1 MIIEYRFKVL
11 YLFSLKMLAAFRN
24 RVLPLLSARFS
35 HSHHRGANALRQELS
50 SLHKIDNKYGTI
62 YHNASYDTTKS
73 HMKMYGET
81 TVLSNGVHVVYT
93 GKHTSRSPKDKYFVY
108 NEGSESSKVID
119 WGSINQPMK
128 ASVFNEL
135 YDEVAEHLSKKDRLY
150 VYDGQAGKDY
160 GSYKSKKIRIIT
172 PYAYQHHFVK
182 NMILPVDVEDKRP
195 IEFTIINAPEIMNK
209 KFKEHCL
216 NSPTFIAFNIEKR
229 VCIVGNTAYTG
240 ENKKGVFTMMN
251 YWGPLEGH
259 LTLHSSAVK
268 FGENTVTLLGL
279 SGTGK
284 SSHASNPLFD
294 MIGDDE
300 HIFTKDNKVINIE
313 GGLYYKCLGLN
324 KKDEPMVYDSIK
336 GNSLIENIG
345 IKKNEKGELIPD
357 FNDSTFT
364 QNTRVSI
371 PIDYIESYSKT
382 NGVGDAPKSIV
393 FLTCDSYGVLPMVSK
408 LSTSQAKMHFLVGYT
423 SSMPSVEK
431 SEGENVIKPVFSSCY
446 GRAFVPLK
454 PEIYGDML
462 MDKINQFNTSVYLVN
477 TGFCGGAPNKNGK
490 RAIFDNTRFIIQ
502 SIADGS
508 IEKSE
513 FVTDDFGYQIP
524 KSVGHISSDYLLPW
538 NHWENKD
545 EFKKESSKL
554 NDMILNQYNKV
565 ISGNA

>member
-1 MIIEYRFKVL
+1 MIEINCFYLLLFERMLSALRSRFL
-11 YLFSLKMLAAFRN
+11 PFFSLR
-24 RVLPLLSARFS
+24 SY
-35 HSHHRGANALRQELS
+35 HSHRGADFLRRELAAI
-50 SLHKIDNKYGTI
+50 HGIENKYGSI

-73 HMKMYGET
+73 HMRAYGET

-119 WGSINQPMK
+119 WGSVNQKMRPD
-128 ASVFNEL
+128 VFSEL

-150 VYDGQAGKDY
+150 VYDGQVGKDY
-160 GSYKSKKIRIIT
+160 GDFKSKKVRVIT
-172 PYAYQHHFVK
+172 PYAYQHHFLK
-182 NMILPVDVEDKRP
+182 NMVIPVDVDDKRP
-195 IEFTIINAPEIMNK
+195 IEFTILNAPEVMNK
-209 KFKEHCL
+209 KFKEHGL
-216 NSPTFIAFNIEKR
+216 NSETFIAFNIEKR
-229 VCIVGNTAYTG
+229 CCIVGNTAYTG
-240 ENKKGVFTMMN
+240 ENKKGLFTMMN

-268 FGENTVTLLGL
+268 FGENTILMNGL

-284 SSHASNPLFD
+284 SSQSASPLFD

-300 HIFTKDNKVINIE
+300 HIFTKDNKIINIE
-313 GGLYYKCLGLN
+313 GGLYYKCLNLN
-324 KKDEPMVYDSIK
+324 EKDEPMVYRSIK

-357 FNDSTFT
+357 FTDSTFT

-408 LSTSQAKMHFLVGYT
+408 LSPNQAKMHFLVGYT

-477 TGFCGGAPNKNGK
+477 TGFYGGAPNKSGK

-513 FVTDDFGYQIP
+513 FVVDEFGYQIP
-524 KSVGHISSDYLLPW
+524 KSVGHIGSDYLLPW

-554 NDMILNQYNKV
+554 NDMILHQYNKV

>member
-1 MIIEYRFKVL
+1 
-11 YLFSLKMLAAFRN
+11 MLSAFRN
-24 RVLPLLSARFS
+24 RVLPFLSARFY
-35 HSHHRGANALRQELS
+35 HSHRGANALRQELS
-50 SLHKIDNKYGTI
+50 SLHKIDNKYGAI
-62 YHNASYDTTKS
+62 YHNISYDTTKS

-119 WGSINQPMK
+119 WGSVNQKMNPN
-128 ASVFNEL
+128 VFSEL
-135 YDEVAEHLSKKDRLY
+135 YDEVIEHLSKKDRLY

-182 NMILPVDVEDKRP
+182 NMILPVDDEDKRP

-240 ENKKGVFTMMN
+240 ENKKAVFSLLN

-268 FGENTVTLLGL
+268 FGENTILMTGL

-284 SSHASNPLFD
+284 SSHSSSPLFD

-300 HIFTKDNKVINIE
+300 HIYTKDNKIINIE

-324 KKDEPMVYDSIK
+324 KKDESMIYESIK

-462 MDKINQFNTSVYLVN
+462 MEKINQFNTSVYLVN
-477 TGFCGGAPNKNGK
+477 TGFYGGSPNKNGK

-513 FVTDDFGYQIP
+513 FVTDEFGYQIP

-538 NHWENKD
+538 NHWKNKD

>member
-1 MIIEYRFKVL
+1 MFSSAK
-11 YLFSLKMLAAFRN
+11 LFS
-24 RVLPLLSARFS
+24 RFTQQLRS
-35 HSHHRGANALRQELS
+35 YHSHFDKSYLRRELNA
-50 SLHKIDNKYGTI
+50 LHKINNQHGNI
-62 YHNASYDTTKS
+62 YYNLPYETTKE
-73 HMKMYGET
+73 HMKAYGET
-81 TVLSNGVHVVYT
+81 TVLSNGVNVVYT

-108 NEGSESSKVID
+108 NENTESSRVID
-119 WGSINQPMK
+119 WGNVNQKMSPN
-128 ASVFNEL
+128 VFSEL
-135 YDEVAEHLSKKDRLY
+135 YDEVVEHLSKKDRLY

-160 GSYKSKKIRIIT
+160 GTYKSKKIRIIT

-182 NMILPVDVEDKRP
+182 NMVLPVDIEDKRN
-195 IEFTIINAPEIMNK
+195 IEFTILNAPEVMNK
-209 KFKEHCL
+209 KFKEHGL
-216 NSPTFIAFNIEKR
+216 NSETFIAFNIEKR
-229 VCIVGNTAYTG
+229 CCIVGNTSYTG
-240 ENKKGVFTMMN
+240 ENKKGIFTMMN
-251 YWGPLEGH
+251 YWGPLEKH
-259 LTLHSSAVK
+259 LTLHSSAIK

-284 SSHASNPLFD
+284 SSHASNPLFN

-300 HIFTKDNKVINIE
+300 HIFTKDNKIINIE

-324 KKDEPMVYDSIK
+324 KKDEPMVYNSIK

-345 IKKNEKGELIPD
+345 TKKDEKGELIPD

-371 PIDYIESYSKT
+371 PINYIESYSKT
-382 NGVGDAPKSIV
+382 NGLGDAPKSIV

-408 LSTSQAKMHFLVGYT
+408 LSTNQAKIHFLVGYT

-431 SEGENVIKPVFSSCY
+431 SEGENIIKPVFSSCY
-446 GRAFVPLK
+446 GRAFLPLK

-462 MDKINQFNTSVYLVN
+462 MEKINQFNTSVYLVN
-477 TGFCGGAPNKNGK
+477 TGFYGGAPNKNGK

-513 FVTDDFGYQIP
+513 FVTDEFGYKIP
-524 KSVGHISSDYLLPW
+524 KSVGHIGSDYLLPW
-538 NHWENKD
+538 NHWKNKD

>member
-1 MIIEYRFKVL
+1 MNFFKKL
-11 YLFSLKMLAAFRN
+11 SLSLSLPFQKGVSRYHTHFGNRDMLRN
-24 RVLPLLSARFS
+24 ELSAL
-35 HSHHRGANALRQELS
+35 HR
-50 SLHKIDNKYGTI
+50 IDNKHGKI
-62 YHNASYDTTKS
+62 YHNASYETTKS
-73 HMKMYGET
+73 HMKAYGET

-108 NEGSESSKVID
+108 NEGSQSSQVID
-119 WGSINQPMK
+119 WGSVNQKMRPE
-128 ASVFNEL
+128 VFGEL
-135 YDEVAEHLSKKDRLY
+135 YDQVAEYLGKRERLY
-150 VYDGQAGKDY
+150 VYDGQVGKDY
-160 GSYKSKKIRIIT
+160 GDFKSKKVRVIT
-172 PYAYQHHFVK
+172 PYAYQHHFLK
-182 NMILPVDVEDKRP
+182 NMVIPVDPEDKRP
-195 IEFTIINAPEIMNK
+195 IEFTILNAPEVVMNK
-209 KFKEHCL
+209 KFKEL
-216 NSPTFIAFNIEKR
+216 NSETFIAFNIEKR
-229 VCIVGNTAYTG
+229 CCIVGNTAYTG
-240 ENKKGVFTMMN
+240 ENKKGIFSMMN

-268 FGENTVTLLGL
+268 FGENTVSLLGL

-300 HIFTKDNKVINIE
+300 HIFTKDNKIINIE
-313 GGLYYKCLGLN
+313 GGLYYKCLNLN
-324 KKDEPMVYDSIK
+324 KKDEPMVYNSIK

-345 IKKNEKGELIPD
+345 IKKNENGELIPD
-357 FNDSTFT
+357 FTDSTFT

-408 LSTSQAKMHFLVGYT
+408 LTPDQAKTHFLVGYT

-446 GRAFVPLK
+446 GRAFLPLK
-454 PEIYGDML
+454 PKIYGNML
-462 MDKINQFNTSVYLVN
+462 MEKINQFNTSVYLVN
-477 TGFCGGAPNKNGK
+477 TGFYGGAPNKNGK

-513 FVTDDFGYQIP
+513 FVTDEFGYQIP
-524 KSVGHISSDYLLPW
+524 KSVGHIGSDYLLPW
-538 NHWENKD
+538 NHWTNKD